1 MRPVAAHDELT
12 RTDGQGDGQQGI
24 YQHLITFA
32 PGFYLMEQEE
42 EQHTHKEYIR
52 ERENFAV

>member
-42 EQHTHKEYIR
+42 EQHTHTHKEYI
-52 ERENFAV
+52 